1 MKSRCF
7 ELQGT
12 FERDDH
18 LKFLEECFAQES
30 CKSVW
35 HIAEPAIKISAFAPR
50 NIDRGRERKSS
61 VKSQKKE

>member
-30 CKSVW
+30 SKSVW
-35 HIAEPAIKISAFAPR
+35 HIAEPAIKMSTFTPR
-50 NIDRGRERKSS
+50 NIDRGREHKSS